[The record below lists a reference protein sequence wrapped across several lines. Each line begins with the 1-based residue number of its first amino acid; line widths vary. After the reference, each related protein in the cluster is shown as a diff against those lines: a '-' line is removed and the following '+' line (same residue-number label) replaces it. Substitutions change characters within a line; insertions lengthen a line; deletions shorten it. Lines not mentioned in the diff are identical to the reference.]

1 MSGARRGIPLP
12 RPTALSRPHWE
23 GCREGVL
30 GFQRCRD
37 CGACVFIPQPCCT
50 GCLGAGLEWV
60 ESSGRGTLYSY
71 TIVHRPQQPV
81 FEVPYT
87 VVVVEL
93 EEGWHM
99 LSNLVDCAPDAVE
112 IGMPLE
118 VVFRPMSAEI
128 TLPFFRP
135 AGRRAAGDSR

>member
-1 MSGARRGIPLP
+1 MSDSSAQIPLP
-12 RPTALSRPHWE
+12 QPTELSKPHWD

-30 GFQRCRD
+30 RVQRCDD
-37 CGACVFIPQPCCT
+37 CGEFVFIPKPVCG
-50 GCLGAGLEWV
+50 GCLGTNLSWV

-71 TIVHRPQQPV
+71 TVVHRPQQPA

-87 VVVVEL
+87 VAIVEL

-99 LSNLVDCAPDAVE
+99 LSNLIGVEPEAVT

-118 VVFRPMSAEI
+118 VTFERMSEEI
-128 TLPFFRP
+128 TLPYFKP
-135 AGRRAAGDSR
+135 SA

>member
-1 MSGARRGIPLP
+1 MSDAKPQIPLP
-12 RPTALSRPHWE
+12 QPTALSKPHWD

-30 GFQRCRD
+30 RVQRCD
-37 CGACVFIPQPCCT
+37 GCGQLVFIPQPVCG
-50 GCLGAGLEWV
+50 GCLGTRFSWV

-71 TIVHRPQQPV
+71 TTVHRPQQPV

-87 VVVVEL
+87 VAIVEL

-99 LSNLVDCAPDAVE
+99 LSNLVDVAPEDVA

-118 VVFRPMSAEI
+118 VTFERKSDEI
-128 TLPFFRP
+128 TLPYFKP
-135 AGRRAAGDSR
+135 S

>member
-1 MSGARRGIPLP
+1 MSAAAAQIPLP

-30 GFQRCRD
+30 RVQRCRD
-37 CGACVFIPQPCCT
+37 CQTYVFIPQPCCT
-50 GCLGAGLEWV
+50 SCLGERLEWV
-60 ESSGRGTLYSY
+60 ESAGRGTLYSY
-71 TIVHRPQQPV
+71 TVVHRPQQPV

-99 LSNLVDCAPDAVE
+99 LSNLVECDPGEIE

-118 VVFRPMSAEI
+118 VIFREMSDEI
-128 TLPFFRP
+128 TLPLFRP
-135 AGRRAAGDSR
+135 RT

>member
-1 MSGARRGIPLP
+1 MSGARTGIPLP
-12 RPTALSRPHWE
+12 RPTELSKPHWD

-30 GFQRCRD
+30 RVQRCRD
-37 CGACVFIPQPCCT
+37 CDSFVFIPQPVCT
-50 GCLGAGLEWV
+50 TCLGPNLRWV

-71 TIVHRPQQPV
+71 TVVHRPQRPV
-81 FEVPYT
+81 FEVPYS

-99 LSNLVDCAPDAVE
+99 LSNLVGVEPGAIE

-118 VVFRPMSAEI
+118 VHFEPMSDEI

-135 AGRRAAGDSR
+135 MGS